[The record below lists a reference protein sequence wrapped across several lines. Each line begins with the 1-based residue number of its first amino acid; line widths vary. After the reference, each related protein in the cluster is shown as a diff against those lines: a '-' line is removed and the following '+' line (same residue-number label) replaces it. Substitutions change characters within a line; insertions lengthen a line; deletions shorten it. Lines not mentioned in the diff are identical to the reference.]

1 MASLCYNNIGYSRL
15 TILSIEGS
23 NMKKIITL
31 FLVIGCI
38 AVFLGCCNHEDDEYF
53 YSRMPESHEDFD
65 IVDQF
70 GRLPKGISFSS
81 RAKLETTE
89 DNTLPEGVVVK
100 VTETQS
106 PDTGLNP
113 IGNPGYICVYEITAT
128 DPNGHKTQENT
139 LSKNMTLTLPTA
151 HLGEKGICYAGIR
164 DSASS
169 LWKYTRLFGK
179 DSESSYSPSLI
190 ESSKQELEP
199 TYSLGLS
206 KVNVQVALFAYNKTE
221 EEARNDIS
229 VAGIAATSTPLL
241 KLDNEDRYLDDLA
254 LNIKLTGDNLSR
266 LTRSDVGVSIIYRT
280 SQRTPATIKTN
291 GFVCSQYTENNNIAT
306 VNSTNDFVHILR
318 VANFDASFGI
328 QSEIAFNLE
337 LKGMSKFDF
346 PTNFRIEV
354 SNVGSVEG
362 LVPFNY
368 SQPISFKAEK
378 SKSPDPVPVVYT
390 IAYNLN
396 GGNLVEGDMN
406 PDSYSET
413 SETFTLE
420 NPVKA
425 GYTFAG
431 WTGTGLTAAT
441 KVVTIVKGSKGNR
454 EYTATWIENASGIY
468 NLIVKKG
475 TGIASVSE
483 NATYNV
489 GQEVTL
495 NYTLEPG
502 YEFDSWSSEEVS
514 VDAENKFTMPAKNV
528 TVKANARV
536 IVYNISY
543 YGLEGATLG
552 DGITNPANYS
562 VASETFILNKPS
574 KAGYTFA
581 GWTGT
586 DLDVATKD
594 VSIAQGSTGN
604 REYTATWI
612 ENPPDTYILTVN
624 KGTGIASVSG
634 SGSYTEGQE
643 ITLSYTLEEGYQFIS
658 WTSADV
664 AVDSS
669 NKFTMPAKAVTVNA
683 NAGVVTYDIQY
694 NGIEGA
700 TFEGGIT
707 NPVKYDVTSATITL
721 INPTKSAYTFI
732 GWSGDGLTGDTNL
745 TVTIPTGSTGNKT
758 YTANWVP
765 TSYEITYNLVD
776 GSLASGV
783 TNPASYDITS
793 ATITL
798 NNPTRFG
805 YDFNG
810 WTGTGITEGTAS
822 TTVTIPL
829 GSTGDRSYVASWT
842 VSSILTFIL
851 PGDVTLEM
859 RLCPHGS
866 FTRSGAGGDN
876 REVTITKDYY
886 MGTYEVTNAQYKAIM
901 GAIPSDI
908 AAAPNYNGDKK
919 PVVYVTWND
928 IMQEGSGFID
938 KINTT
943 IASQLPSGYKFNL
956 PTEAQWEYAC
966 RAGTN
971 TDFNNGTNNTAVEH
985 DPNLDSLAWNSDNWG
1000 LSNLCPHEVG
1010 GKLPNAFGLRDMHGN
1025 VCEWCY
1031 DSCDPTPAP
1040 YDSVNLTDPVCTTGS
1055 YRIIRG
1061 GGWKWGPV
1069 NCTSSVRKTFTP
1081 GFSTDPIK
1089 GHIGFRLALV
1099 KE

>member
-1 MASLCYNNIGYSRL
+1 M
-15 TILSIEGS
+15 T
-23 NMKKIITL
+23 
-31 FLVIGCI
+31 
-38 AVFLGCCNHEDDEYF
+38 CNQTCQK
-53 YSRMPESHEDFD
+53 R
-65 IVDQF
+65 
-70 GRLPKGISFSS
+70 
-81 RAKLETTE
+81 
-89 DNTLPEGVVVK
+89 
-100 VTETQS
+100 
-106 PDTGLNP
+106 
-113 IGNPGYICVYEITAT
+113 
-128 DPNGHKTQENT
+128 
-139 LSKNMTLTLPTA
+139 
-151 HLGEKGICYAGIR
+151 
-164 DSASS
+164 
-169 LWKYTRLFGK
+169 
-179 DSESSYSPSLI
+179 
-190 ESSKQELEP
+190 
-199 TYSLGLS
+199 
-206 KVNVQVALFAYNKTE
+206 
-221 EEARNDIS
+221 
-229 VAGIAATSTPLL
+229 
-241 KLDNEDRYLDDLA
+241 
-254 LNIKLTGDNLSR
+254 
-266 LTRSDVGVSIIYRT
+266 
-280 SQRTPATIKTN
+280 
-291 GFVCSQYTENNNIAT
+291 
-306 VNSTNDFVHILR
+306 
-318 VANFDASFGI
+318 
-328 QSEIAFNLE
+328 
-337 LKGMSKFDF
+337 
-346 PTNFRIEV
+346 
-354 SNVGSVEG
+354 
-362 LVPFNY
+362 
-368 SQPISFKAEK
+368 
-378 SKSPDPVPVVYT
+378 
-390 IAYNLN
+390 
-396 GGNLVEGDMN
+396 
-406 PDSYSET
+406 
-413 SETFTLE
+413 
-420 NPVKA
+420 
-425 GYTFAG
+425 
-431 WTGTGLTAAT
+431 
-441 KVVTIVKGSKGNR
+441 
-454 EYTATWIENASGIY
+454 
-468 NLIVKKG
+468 
-475 TGIASVSE
+475 
-483 NATYNV
+483 
-489 GQEVTL
+489 
-495 NYTLEPG
+495 
-502 YEFDSWSSEEVS
+502 
-514 VDAENKFTMPAKNV
+514 
-528 TVKANARV
+528 
-536 IVYNISY
+536 
-543 YGLEGATLG
+543 
-552 DGITNPANYS
+552 
-562 VASETFILNKPS
+562 
-574 KAGYTFA
+574 
-581 GWTGT
+581 
-586 DLDVATKD
+586 
-594 VSIAQGSTGN
+594 
-604 REYTATWI
+604 
-612 ENPPDTYILTVN
+612 
-624 KGTGIASVSG
+624 
-634 SGSYTEGQE
+634 
-643 ITLSYTLEEGYQFIS
+643 
-658 WTSADV
+658 
-664 AVDSS
+664 
-669 NKFTMPAKAVTVNA
+669 
-683 NAGVVTYDIQY
+683 
-694 NGIEGA
+694 
-700 TFEGGIT
+700 
-707 NPVKYDVTSATITL
+707 
-721 INPTKSAYTFI
+721 
-732 GWSGDGLTGDTNL
+732 
-745 TVTIPTGSTGNKT
+745 
-758 YTANWVP
+758 

>member
-1 MASLCYNNIGYSRL
+1 
-15 TILSIEGS
+15 
-23 NMKKIITL
+23 MKKIITL

-38 AVFLGCCNHEDDEYF
+38 AVFWGCCNHEDDEYS
-53 YSRMPESHEDFD
+53 YTTMQEITYTDFAEVNA
-65 IVDQF
+65 IGQLSKVITF
-70 GRLPKGISFSS
+70 PS
-81 RAKLETTE
+81 RARLETTE
-89 DNTLPEGVVVK
+89 NNTFPQGIAAVNVK
-100 VTETQS
+100 ETKS
-106 PDTGLNP
+106 LDTGLNP
-113 IGNPGYICVYEITAT
+113 IGNPDYIYIYDIKAIDQSGYE
-128 DPNGHKTQENT
+128 TQENT
-139 LSKNMTLTLPTA
+139 LEKNMTLTLPTA

-164 DSASS
+164 DNEYSQ
-169 LWKYTRLFGK
+169 WKYTRLFGK
-179 DSESSYSPSLI
+179 DSESGNSPSLI

-199 TYSLGLS
+199 TYPLGLS

-229 VAGIAATSTPLL
+229 VAGIVATATPLL
-241 KLDNEDRYLDDLA
+241 RLDNEDRYLDDLA

-280 SQRTPATIKTN
+280 SQRTPATIKAN

-346 PTNFRIEV
+346 PTNFQIEV
-354 SNVGSVEG
+354 SNVGSVER

-454 EYTATWIENASGIY
+454 EYTATWTENDPDTY

-475 TGIASVSE
+475 TGIASVSDNGSFKSGE
-483 NATYNV
+483 
-489 GQEVTL
+489 EVTL

-502 YEFDSWSSEEVS
+502 YEFDSWSSEEVL
-514 VDAENKFTMPAKNV
+514 VDESDKFIMPANDV

-552 DGITNPANYS
+552 EGITNPSTYD
-562 VASETFILNKPS
+562 VTTETITLNKPS

-586 DLDVATKD
+586 DLDVATKE
-594 VSIAQGSTGN
+594 VSIAKGSTGN
-604 REYTATWI
+604 REYTATWT
-612 ENPPDTYILTVN
+612 ENAPDTYTLIIN
-624 KGTGIASVSG
+624 KGTGIATVSDG
-634 SGSYTEGQE
+634 GSYTEGQE

-669 NKFTMPAKAVTVNA
+669 NKFTMPAKAVTINA

-694 NGIEGA
+694 NGTEEA

-707 NPVKYDVTSATITL
+707 NPVKYDVTSDTITL

-776 GSLASGV
+776 GILASGV
-783 TNPASYDITS
+783 TNPTSYDITS

-876 REVTITKDYY
+876 LEVTITKDYY

-943 IASQLPSGYKFNL
+943 IASQLPSGYKFSL
-956 PTEAQWEYAC
+956 PTEAQWEFAC

-971 TDFNNGTNNTAVEH
+971 TDFNNGTNKTADEH

-1031 DSCDPTPAP
+1031 DSCDVVSETITP
-1040 YDSVNLTDPVCTTGS
+1040 YDSENLTDPVCTTGS

-1061 GGWKWGPV
+1061 GGWLYGPI
-1069 NCTSSVRKTFTP
+1069 NCTSHRRMGFTP
-1081 GFSTDPIK
+1081 GFSAGSVK
-1089 GHIGFRLALV
+1089 GNIGFRLALV